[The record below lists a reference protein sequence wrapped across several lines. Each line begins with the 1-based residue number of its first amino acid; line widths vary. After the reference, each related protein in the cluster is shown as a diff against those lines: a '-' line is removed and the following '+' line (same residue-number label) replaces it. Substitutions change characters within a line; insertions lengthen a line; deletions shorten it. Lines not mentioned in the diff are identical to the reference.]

1 MRRRTTYRVDQG
13 LEGFLVDVHFLVNKT
28 INNLVQR
35 MFIDCQLTNSSSFSV
50 ALGTADVKPA
60 FLLVAAIV

>member
-13 LEGFLVDVHFLVNKT
+13 LEGFLVDVHFLVNH
-28 INNLVQR
+28 NNLVQR